1 MRERKKK
8 VSRPGKETV
17 PRDLEIEDG
26 DGKRKKNGDEGG
38 AKSQGGKHGEEKSM
52 KKDEGGGNEKEI
64 PENPVT
70 NVEEDMDT
78 REGKSVLRK
87 RKKKRADEHKEES
100 KSLT

>member
-78 REGKSVLRK
+78 REGKSVL
-87 RKKKRADEHKEES
+87 KKKEE
-100 KSLT
+100 KSG